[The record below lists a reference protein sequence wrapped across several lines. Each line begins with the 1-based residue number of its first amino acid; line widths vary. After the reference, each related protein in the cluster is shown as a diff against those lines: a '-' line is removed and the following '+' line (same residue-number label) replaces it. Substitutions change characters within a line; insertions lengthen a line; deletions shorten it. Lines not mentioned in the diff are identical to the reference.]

1 MTVIPHAMKYNLV
14 NDLLLHFWNHQDE
27 AVDLANV
34 EIAFQN
40 IYSEYTQKMSTH
52 FMAKLAELREDADV
66 TLNCQGEVIKAHSL
80 ILGIG
85 YVCLTM
91 LIQPNCCKFY
101 ATRVTNSVWAE

>member
-1 MTVIPHAMKYNLV
+1 MNDPL

-40 IYSEYTQKMSTH
+40 IYSENTHKMSTH

-80 ILGIG
+80 ILGIRC
-85 YVCLTM
+85 V
-91 LIQPNCCKFY
+91 
-101 ATRVTNSVWAE
+101 NSTKVIKTDN